1 MLRASLTPKSGNR
14 PRNTELTPYQ
24 RGMIVGAQA
33 LGHIPTEIGKTLNF
47 TKSTVQSSIQKHSIR
62 NDGVSKSRS
71 GRPEGLSE
79 RDRRYIIKH
88 ARINPR
94 ITYAQIKLEVGLG
107 CSRTTIYRALK
118 LYGLTNWVA
127 KNRPL
132 LTPEVAKKRLDWCL
146 LRREWTLE
154 QWSRV
159 IWSDECSVEKGSG
172 KQRQWVFRLPKEKW
186 NKEMIQPVPKGKG
199 VSVMVWAAFW
209 GDDRSDLYKLARD
222 FTAKKMGYSA
232 NSYMELLNDNLLGI
246 WQPGLIFMQ
255 DNAPIHKAKKVMEWF
270 NENGIEVI
278 DWPPYSPDLN
288 PIEHV
293 WYVLKKLV
301 YQVNQNIDL
310 VIGSDETVRE
320 VLWKALEEAWTLI
333 DVKMM
338 RRLIESMNRRIKA
351 CIASEGWYTKY

>member
-1 MLRASLTPKSGNR
+1 
-14 PRNTELTPYQ
+14 
-24 RGMIVGAQA
+24 
-33 LGHIPTEIGKTLNF
+33 
-47 TKSTVQSSIQKHSIR
+47 
-62 NDGVSKSRS
+62 
-71 GRPEGLSE
+71 
-79 RDRRYIIKH
+79 
-88 ARINPR
+88 
-94 ITYAQIKLEVGLG
+94 
-107 CSRTTIYRALK
+107 
-118 LYGLTNWVA
+118 
-127 KNRPL
+127 
-132 LTPEVAKKRLDWCL
+132 
-146 LRREWTLE
+146 
-154 QWSRV
+154 
-159 IWSDECSVEKGSG
+159 
-172 KQRQWVFRLPKEKW
+172 
-186 NKEMIQPVPKGKG
+186 
-199 VSVMVWAAFW
+199 MVWAAFW

-222 FTAKKMGYSA
+222 FAAKKMGYSA

-293 WYVLKKLV
+293 WYVIKKLV
-301 YQVNQNIDL
+301 YQVNPNIDL
-310 VIGSDETVRE
+310 VICSDETVRE

>member
-1 MLRASLTPKSGNR
+1 MLRASLTPISGNR

-33 LGHIPTEIGKTLNF
+33 LGHTPTEIGKTLNF
-47 TKSTVQSSIQKHSIR
+47 SKSTVQSTIQKHSIR

-71 GRPEGLSE
+71 GRPEVLSE

-94 ITYAQIKLEVGLG
+94 ITYAQTKLEVGLG

-127 KNRPL
+127 KKRPL

-146 LRREWTLE
+146 LRREWTFE

-199 VSVMVWAAFW
+199 VSVMVWAAFGEMTGQIFTNWLVILLRRRW
-209 GDDRSDLYKLARD
+209 GTRRTHIWK
-222 FTAKKMGYSA
+222 
-232 NSYMELLNDNLLGI
+232 ELLSDNLLGI

-278 DWPPYSPDLN
+278 DWPPYSPDLK

-301 YQVNQNIDL
+301 YQVNPNIDL

-320 VLWKALEEAWTLI
+320 VL
-333 DVKMM
+333 
-338 RRLIESMNRRIKA
+338 
-351 CIASEGWYTKY
+351 